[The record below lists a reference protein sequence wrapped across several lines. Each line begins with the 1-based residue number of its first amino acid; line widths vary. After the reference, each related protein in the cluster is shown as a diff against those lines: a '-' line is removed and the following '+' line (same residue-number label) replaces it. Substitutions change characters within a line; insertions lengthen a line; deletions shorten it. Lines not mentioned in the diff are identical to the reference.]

1 MRVKLVYFHVAT
13 IRELMLLLIIHLFIF
28 LLVMLACLISLS
40 EEVLDLSEINCRIQI
55 FELSQL
61 FHLLQAVLH

>member
-1 MRVKLVYFHVAT
+1 VRVKLVYFHVAT

>member
-1 MRVKLVYFHVAT
+1 MRVKLVYLHVAT

-28 LLVMLACLISLS
+28 LLVMLASLISLS